1 MGQRGRLCCQSSG
14 SRCSA
19 VHWLLMKWFSSLS
32 SAVLVRQALWR
43 CSPSILDPLG
53 FISNNC
59 SSFEIRYQKMF
70 NFLLLLFSL
79 GAGYFGWIDPRFN
92 CNHNRNRLNLPEILS
107 STLSGKARAF
117 LYCIVLNFA
126 GFTLAEGNPS
136 SKAGFKPTHLPA
148 TSSQVKSS
156 LICH

>member
-14 SRCSA
+14 SRCPA
-19 VHWLLMKWFSSLS
+19 LHWLLMKWFSSLN

-117 LYCIVLNFA
+117 CCPLFWIFQ
-126 GFTLAEGNPS
+126 GS
-136 SKAGFKPTHLPA
+136 HLTKEINLP
-148 TSSQVKSS
+148 KLGSS
-156 LICH
+156 LPIYLQLHLR